1 MVGPPPNGPATPT
14 GKPKHMRVVLAKI
27 DIFHESRTNVG
38 RIVEDLS
45 IICKKKREKKE
56 FYGVEEMQ

>member
-1 MVGPPPNGPATPT
+1 
-14 GKPKHMRVVLAKI
+14 MRVVLAKI